1 MAILEYNSLYQ
12 MLNGPQ
18 PALQNLDI
26 SIRLVMKVHY
36 RVVGVGE
43 AVFYVLFSFNDLLNV
58 PQHRNRGVR

>member
-1 MAILEYNSLYQ
+1 